1 MEETYKNVDEYAREG
16 LRTLILAQKKINEQ
30 EYKQWLENF
39 NEALNFVNNREEQV
53 ERVSA

>member
-1 MEETYKNVDEYAREG
+1 M
-16 LRTLILAQKKINEQ
+16 ILAQKKINEQ